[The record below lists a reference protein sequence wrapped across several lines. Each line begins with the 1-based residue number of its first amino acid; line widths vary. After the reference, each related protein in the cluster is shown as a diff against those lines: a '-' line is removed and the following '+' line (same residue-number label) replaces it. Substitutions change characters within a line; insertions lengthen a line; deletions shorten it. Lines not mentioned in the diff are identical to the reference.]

1 MNTILMPKSW
11 AAARQHFMDNL
22 AKAEG
27 ERERLI
33 SKEAF
38 FKRCEEDFK
47 VRKEAIPSLLTL
59 LHHSGVVYHNEE
71 FLQDIIIV
79 DQRWALDAIYEP
91 LKRGSG
97 FYEKMR
103 KDWFGKVRVEN
114 IFNEFSFEK
123 YSDKEK
129 RLFLNFMQSCGLCF
143 P

>member
-1 MNTILMPKSW
+1 MGERKHPAVAIADPRKTQELHEYNMPMPKSW

-59 LHHSGVVYHNEE
+59 LHHNGVV
-71 FLQDIIIV
+71 
-79 DQRWALDAIYEP
+79 AIT
-91 LKRGSG
+91 
-97 FYEKMR
+97 MR
-103 KDWFGKVRVEN
+103 NSYKTP
-114 IFNEFSFEK
+114 S
-123 YSDKEK
+123 S
-129 RLFLNFMQSCGLCF
+129 
-143 P
+143 